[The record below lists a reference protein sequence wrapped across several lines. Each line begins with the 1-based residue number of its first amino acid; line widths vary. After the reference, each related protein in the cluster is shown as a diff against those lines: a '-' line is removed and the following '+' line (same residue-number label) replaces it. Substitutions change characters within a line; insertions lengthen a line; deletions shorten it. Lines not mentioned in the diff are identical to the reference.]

1 MNVYGSWEEDRGK
14 NQEKT
19 KHPLSQER
27 VAEDFPSL
35 TVRGVFLL
43 EKDNPLQD
51 ILLIEISGCYKGK
64 TDKISRNTTSQQS
77 SYSVPTDDK

>member
-1 MNVYGSWEEDRGK
+1 MNVYGSWGKDRGK

-19 KHPLSQER
+19 NTLCHKKEWQKI
-27 VAEDFPSL
+27 FL
-35 TVRGVFLL
+35 TVTGVFLL

-51 ILLIEISGCYKGK
+51 ILLMEISGCYKGK
-64 TDKISRNTTSQQS
+64 TDKISRNATSQQS